1 MRLIIVESPA
11 KCSKIQGFLG
21 PGNKVVA
28 SMGHIRALAHDLDA
42 VGINKNFEPTY
53 EFMKEKSKA
62 IANLK
67 DAAKGATSIVLCSDD
82 DREGEAIAYSL
93 ALLLKLNP
101 LTNPRAAFREITKNA
116 VLDALQAPRT
126 IDMNKVN
133 SQQARAMLDM
143 MVGFTISPLLW
154 KHIGGMAALSAGR
167 CQTPAL
173 RMVCDVEAVIDSFK
187 SESSWALTG
196 IWTSLT
202 SATTAKWP
210 AAMIDSLSDEESA
223 LNYLENHHAE
233 PGAIVKSNTVK
244 PWTESPPQPLM
255 TSTLQQQAS
264 NLYHCSPKRTMQIAQ
279 KLYEAGHI
287 TYMRTD
293 QTTMSKEAVEDARKV
308 VESKWGKTYLAPMAN
323 GAEGAKGA
331 KAKKAEVQAQEAH
344 EAIRPTHFEHSKLP
358 DGEDWGIQDHKIYRL
373 IWLRAIQSTMAPAKG
388 DACEVVLELDG
399 DEDLPWQAKW
409 RRTTFPGWK
418 AADEKETDTKKA
430 EKGDEEE
437 DGLSSMELSGEAAWK
452 ISESLKAGTKVK
464 WTSLTATPKESK
476 PRGRYTEATLVRDLE
491 KKGIGR
497 PSTFASLIS
506 TIVEKTYVE
515 VQDIPAQTQKSK
527 TFTLS
532 ALSQWPPKEEEF
544 LLKKGGEKARM
555 VPTPLGKTVLE
566 FTLKHFPDLFAYDF
580 TAGMERRL
588 DKVAEGAEQWKT
600 VLQDTWNSYKDRI
613 SELKSAGGASG
624 AKGAGGNAKS
634 REFGNSLKAVL
645 TAKGPLLLKEGATK
659 EETVFY
665 GWPSTVPKKG
675 LHEIT
680 EEEIKAFIASVTSQ
694 KQGDSMGE
702 WNGHPIYK
710 KKGPYGF
717 YAEWN
722 GTKVNLAEADDVDAV
737 IAKIKAKQEGPQP
750 KTLGPFQ
757 IRTGPYGPYLMKVGA
772 AANSAAKGA
781 SKAKPQYVS
790 IPKETNIEEMTAQQ
804 AGEIFEA
811 GLKAKATAAAAG
823 GKKRFYKK

>member
-21 PGNKVVA
+21 PGNKVIA

-53 EFMKEKSKA
+53 EFMKEKAKA
-62 IANLK
+62 IAMLK

-93 ALLLKLNP
+93 AVLLKLNP
-101 LTNPRAAFREITKNA
+101 LTNPRAAFREITQNA
-116 VLDALQAPRT
+116 VLDALVKPRT

-196 IWTSLT
+196 TFT
-202 SATTAKWP
+202 SAATSAATLVAKWP

-233 PGAIVKSNTVK
+233 PGAVVKSNTVK

-293 QTTMSKEAVEDARKV
+293 QTTMSKEAVEDARKM
-308 VESKWGKTYLAPMAN
+308 VESKWGKTYLGPMVN
-323 GAEGAKGA
+323 NT

-344 EAIRPTHFEHSKLP
+344 EAIRPTHFEYSKLP

-373 IWLRAIQSTMAPAKG
+373 IWLRSIQSTMAPAKG
-388 DACEVVLELDG
+388 DACEVILELDG
-399 DEDLPWQAKW
+399 DEDLPWLAKW
-409 RRTTFPGWK
+409 RRTIFPGWK

-430 EKGDEEE
+430 ENGDQE
-437 DGLSSMELSGEAAWK
+437 DLDHSTELSGEDAWK
-452 ISESLKAGTKVK
+452 MSESLKAGTKVK

-527 TFTLS
+527 TFSLS
-532 ALSQWPPKEEEF
+532 SLSQWPPKKEEF

-588 DKVAEGAEQWKT
+588 DKVAEGTEQWKA
-600 VLQDTWNSYKDRI
+600 VLQDTWDSYKDRI
-613 SELKSAGGASG
+613 SELKSSSTGGG
-624 AKGAGGNAKS
+624 GAGGTVKNNKS
-634 REFGNSLKAVL
+634 RDFGNGLKAVL

-680 EEEIKAFIASVTSQ
+680 EEEVKAFIASVTSQ

-702 WNGHPIYK
+702 WNGHQIYK

-722 GTKVNLAEADDVDAV
+722 GTRVNLAEADDVDAV
-737 IAKIKAKQEGPQP
+737 IAKINAKQENPTR
-750 KTLGPFQ
+750 TLGPFQ
-757 IRTGPYGPYLMKVGA
+757 IKTGPYGPYLMKVGA

-811 GLKAKATAAAAG
+811 GLKAKAAGAG

>member
-21 PGNKVVA
+21 PGNKVIA
-28 SMGHIRALAHDLDA
+28 SMGHIRALVHDLDA

-62 IANLK
+62 IAMLK
-67 DAAKGATSIVLCSDD
+67 DAAKGATSIVLCADD

-116 VLDALQAPRT
+116 VLDALAKPRI

-196 IWTSLT
+196 TFC
-202 SATTAKWP
+202 ATVAKWP
-210 AAMIDSLSDEESA
+210 ATMIDSLSDQESA
-223 LNYLENHHAE
+223 LNYLENHHTD
-233 PGAIVKSNTVK
+233 PGAIIKSNTVK

-308 VESKWGKTYLAPMAN
+308 VESKWGKSYL
-323 GAEGAKGA
+323 GASTSASVNT
-331 KAKKAEVQAQEAH
+331 KAKKTDVQAQEAH
-344 EAIRPTHFEHSKLP
+344 EAIRPTHFEYSKLP
-358 DGEDWGIQDHKIYRL
+358 DGEDWGIQDYKIYRL

-388 DACEVVLELDG
+388 DTCEVILELDG

-430 EKGDEEE
+430 EKGDEE
-437 DGLSSMELSGEAAWK
+437 DDTLTELSGEAAWK
-452 ISESLKAGTKVK
+452 MSESLKVGTKVK

-532 ALSQWPPKEEEF
+532 KLSQWPPKEEEF

-555 VPTPLGKTVLE
+555 VPTPLGKSVLE

-580 TAGMERRL
+580 TAAMEKRL
-588 DKVAEGAEQWKT
+588 DKVAEGTEQWKI

-613 SELKSAGGASG
+613 SELKVTGGEK
-624 AKGAGGNAKS
+624 AKGAGGAGSTNSKS
-634 REFGNSLKAVL
+634 REFSSDLAGLKAVL

-659 EETVFY
+659 EQTVFY
-665 GWPSTVPKKG
+665 GWPATIPKKG
-675 LHEIT
+675 LHDISD
-680 EEEIKAFIASVTSQ
+680 EEVKAFITSITSQ

-702 WNGHPIYK
+702 WNGYSIYK

-722 GTKVNLAEADDVDAV
+722 TTRVNLVEADNLDAV
-737 IAKIKAKQEGPQP
+737 IAKIKAKQENPS

-757 IRTGPYGPYLMKVGA
+757 IRTGPYGPYLMKVG
-772 AANSAAKGA
+772 SGA
-781 SKAKPQYVS
+781 SSNAKAKPQYVS

-811 GLKAKATAAAAG
+811 GLKAKAAAASAG
-823 GKKRFYKK
+823 GKKKFYKK

>member
-42 VGINKNFEPTY
+42 IGINKNFEPTY
-53 EFMKEKSKA
+53 EFMKEKAKA
-62 IANLK
+62 IAMLK
-67 DAAKGATSIVLCSDD
+67 DAAKGATSVILCSDD

-116 VLDALQAPRT
+116 VLDAIQAPRT

-187 SESSWALTG
+187 SESSWSLTG
-196 IWTSLT
+196 MWTSVT
-202 SATTAKWP
+202 SAAANWP
-210 AAMIDSLSDEESA
+210 ATMIDSLSDEESA
-223 LNYLENHHAE
+223 LNYLENHHTE
-233 PGAIVKSNTVK
+233 PGATIKSNTVK
-244 PWTESPPQPLM
+244 PWTESPMQPLM

-264 NLYHCSPKRTMQIAQ
+264 NLYHCSTKRTMQIAQ

-293 QTTMSKEAVEDARKV
+293 QTTMSKDAVEDARKV
-308 VESKWGKTYLAPMAN
+308 VESKWGKTYLAAVAN
-323 GAEGAKGA
+323 ATYVAKNT
-331 KAKKAEVQAQEAH
+331 KAKKSDVQAQEAH

-388 DACEVVLELDG
+388 DACEVILELDG

-418 AADEKETDTKKA
+418 VADEKETDTKKA
-430 EKGDEEE
+430 ENGDQEE
-437 DGLSSMELSGEAAWK
+437 DSQTELSGEAAWK
-452 ISESLKAGTKVK
+452 TAETLKAGTRVK

-515 VQDIPAQTQKSK
+515 IQDIPAQTQKSK

-532 ALSQWPPKEEEF
+532 AISQWPPKEEEF

-613 SELKSAGGASG
+613 SELKTSTAGSLSG
-624 AKGAGGNAKS
+624 GTGNSKR
-634 REFGNSLKAVL
+634 REFSDGLIAVL

-665 GWPSTVPKKG
+665 GWPSTTPKKG

-680 EEEIKAFIASVTSQ
+680 EEEAKTFVTSVTSQ
-694 KQGDSMGE
+694 KQGDSIGE
-702 WNGHPIYK
+702 WNSHPIYK

-722 GTKVNLAEADDVDAV
+722 GTRVNLAEADDVNAI
-737 IAKIKAKQEGPQP
+737 IAKIQAKQENP
-750 KTLGPFQ
+750 TRTVGPFQ
-757 IRTGPYGPYLMKVGA
+757 IKTGPYGPYLMKVGA
-772 AANSAAKGA
+772 NANSAAKGA
-781 SKAKPQYVS
+781 TKAKPQYVS
-790 IPKETNIEEMTAQQ
+790 IPKETNIEELTAQQ

-811 GLKAKATAAAAG
+811 GLKAKAAAASSG

>member
-62 IANLK
+62 IAMLK
-67 DAAKGATSIVLCSDD
+67 DAAKGATSVVLCSDD

-187 SESSWALTG
+187 SESSWSLTG
-196 IWTSLT
+196 MWTS
-202 SATTAKWP
+202 SGTAVKWP

-223 LNYLENHHAE
+223 LNYLENHHTE
-233 PGAIVKSNTVK
+233 PGALVKSNTIK
-244 PWTESPPQPLM
+244 SWTESPPQPLM

-308 VESKWGKTYLAPMAN
+308 VESKWGKTYLGPSA
-323 GAEGAKGA
+323 AEGKEVTKTT
-331 KAKKAEVQAQEAH
+331 KAKKVDVQAQEAH

-388 DACEVVLELDG
+388 DACEVILELDG
-399 DEDLPWQAKW
+399 DEELPWQAKW

-430 EKGDEEE
+430 ENGDQE
-437 DGLSSMELSGEAAWK
+437 DDSQTELSGEAAWK
-452 ISESLKAGTKVK
+452 TAETLKAGTRVK
-464 WTSLTATPKESK
+464 WASLTATPKESK

-515 VQDIPAQTQKSK
+515 VQDIPALTQKSK
-527 TFTLS
+527 TFSLS
-532 ALSQWPPKEEEF
+532 TLSQWPPKEEEF

-555 VPTPLGKTVLE
+555 VPTPLGKTVLD

-613 SELKSAGGASG
+613 SELKTSTAGGISG
-624 AKGAGGNAKS
+624 GTGNSKR
-634 REFGNSLKAVL
+634 REFSDGLIAVL

-675 LHEIT
+675 LNEIT
-680 EEEIKAFIASVTSQ
+680 EEEAKTFVTSVTSQ

-702 WNGHPIYK
+702 WNGHQIYK

-722 GTKVNLAEADDVDAV
+722 GTRVNLAEADDINAV
-737 IAKIKAKQEGPQP
+737 IAKIQAKQENP
-750 KTLGPFQ
+750 TRTVGPFQ
-757 IRTGPYGPYLMKVGA
+757 IKTGPYGPYLMKVGA
-772 AANSAAKGA
+772 NANTNAKGA
-781 SKAKPQYVS
+781 TKAKPQYVS
-790 IPKETNIEEMTAQQ
+790 IPKETNIEELTAQQ

-811 GLKAKATAAAAG
+811 GLKAKAAGAAAG

>member
-21 PGNKVVA
+21 PGNKVIA

-42 VGINKNFEPTY
+42 IGINKNFEPTY

-62 IANLK
+62 IAMLK
-67 DAAKGATSIVLCSDD
+67 DAAKGATSVVLCSDD

-116 VLDALQAPRT
+116 VLDALAKPRI

-154 KHIGGMAALSAGR
+154 KHVGGMAALSAGR
-167 CQTPAL
+167 CQIPAL
-173 RMVCDVEAVIDSFK
+173 RMVCDVETIIDSFK

-196 IWTSLT
+196 IFSTN
-202 SATTAKWP
+202 AAKWP
-210 AAMIDSLSDEESA
+210 ATMIDSLSDEESA
-223 LNYLENHHAE
+223 LNYLENHHTE
-233 PGAIVKSNTVK
+233 PGATVKSNTVK

-308 VESKWGKTYLAPMAN
+308 VESKWGKSYL
-323 GAEGAKGA
+323 GTSTSAKS
-331 KAKKAEVQAQEAH
+331 KKTDVQAQEAH
-344 EAIRPTHFEHSKLP
+344 EAIRPTHFEYSKLP

-388 DACEVVLELDG
+388 DTCEVILELDG

-430 EKGDEEE
+430 ENGDQEEVE
-437 DGLSSMELSGEAAWK
+437 TELSGEVAWK
-452 ISESLKAGTKVK
+452 MSESLKAGTKVK

-532 ALSQWPPKEEEF
+532 KLSQWPPKEEEF

-613 SELKSAGGASG
+613 SELKSSAAGGTGG

-634 REFGNSLKAVL
+634 REFGAGLAGLKAVL

-659 EETVFY
+659 EDTVFY
-665 GWPSTVPKKG
+665 GWPSSVPKKG
-675 LHEIT
+675 IHEIT
-680 EEEIKAFIASVTSQ
+680 EEEVKAFVTSVTSQ

-722 GTKVNLAEADDVDAV
+722 AIRVNLTEADDVDV
-737 IAKIKAKQEGPQP
+737 IIAKIKAKQENPS
-750 KTLGPFQ
+750 KMVGPFQ
-757 IRTGPYGPYLMKVGA
+757 IRSGPYGPYLMKVGA
-772 AANSAAKGA
+772 AANANA
-781 SKAKPQYVS
+781 KAKPQYVS

-811 GLKAKATAAAAG
+811 GLKAKAAAVAA

>member
-1 MRLIIVESPA
+1 
-11 KCSKIQGFLG
+11 
-21 PGNKVVA
+21 
-28 SMGHIRALAHDLDA
+28 
-42 VGINKNFEPTY
+42 
-53 EFMKEKSKA
+53 
-62 IANLK
+62 
-67 DAAKGATSIVLCSDD
+67 
-82 DREGEAIAYSL
+82 
-93 ALLLKLNP
+93 
-101 LTNPRAAFREITKNA
+101 
-116 VLDALQAPRT
+116 
-126 IDMNKVN
+126 
-133 SQQARAMLDM
+133 
-143 MVGFTISPLLW
+143 
-154 KHIGGMAALSAGR
+154 
-167 CQTPAL
+167 
-173 RMVCDVEAVIDSFK
+173 
-187 SESSWALTG
+187 
-196 IWTSLT
+196 
-202 SATTAKWP
+202 
-210 AAMIDSLSDEESA
+210 
-223 LNYLENHHAE
+223 
-233 PGAIVKSNTVK
+233 
-244 PWTESPPQPLM
+244 
-255 TSTLQQQAS
+255 
-264 NLYHCSPKRTMQIAQ
+264 MQIAQ

-293 QTTMSKEAVEDARKV
+293 QTTMSKESIEDARKV

-331 KAKKAEVQAQEAH
+331 KVKKSEVQAQEAH

-388 DACEVVLELDG
+388 DACEVILELDG
-399 DEDLPWQAKW
+399 DEELPWQAKW

-430 EKGDEEE
+430 ENGDQEE
-437 DGLSSMELSGEAAWK
+437 DGSSSMELSGEAAWK
-452 ISESLKAGTKVK
+452 TGESLKAGTKIK
-464 WTSLTATPKESK
+464 WTSLVATPKESK
-476 PRGRYTEATLVRDLE
+476 PRGRYTEATLIRDLE

-532 ALSQWPPKEEEF
+532 EISQWPPKNEEF

-580 TAGMERRL
+580 TAGMEKRL
-588 DKVAEGAEQWKT
+588 DKVAEGTEQWKT

-613 SELKSAGGASG
+613 SELKNSTSAATATAGGKSS
-624 AKGAGGNAKS
+624 KS
-634 REFGNSLKAVL
+634 REFGNNLKAVL

-665 GWPSTVPKKG
+665 GWPVYSGTVPKKG
-675 LHEIT
+675 IHEIT
-680 EEEIKAFIASVTSQ
+680 EEEVKAFITSFTSQ

-702 WNGHPIYK
+702 WNGHQIYK

-722 GTKVNLAEADDVDAV
+722 GTKVNLTDADDIDAV
-737 IAKIKAKQEGPQP
+737 IAKIKAKQEGPQVR
-750 KTLGPFQ
+750 TLGPFQ
-757 IRTGPYGPYLMKVGA
+757 IRSGPYGPYLMKVGA
-772 AANSAAKGA
+772 AANSGAKGTKA
-781 SKAKPQYVS
+781 AKPQYVS

-811 GLKAKATAAAAG
+811 GLKAKAAAAATG

>member
-62 IANLK
+62 IAMLK
-67 DAAKGATSIVLCSDD
+67 DAAKGATSVVLCSDD

-187 SESSWALTG
+187 SESSWSLTG
-196 IWTSLT
+196 MWTSG
-202 SATTAKWP
+202 TAKWP

-223 LNYLENHHAE
+223 LNYLENHHTE
-233 PGAIVKSNTVK
+233 PGALVKSNMIK
-244 PWTESPPQPLM
+244 SWTESPPQPLM

-308 VESKWGKTYLAPMAN
+308 VESKWGKTYLGPSA
-323 GAEGAKGA
+323 AEGKEAAKTT
-331 KAKKAEVQAQEAH
+331 KAKKTDVQAQEAH

-358 DGEDWGIQDHKIYRL
+358 DAEDWGIQDHKIYRL

-388 DACEVVLELDG
+388 DACEVILELDG
-399 DEDLPWQAKW
+399 DEELPWQAKW

-430 EKGDEEE
+430 ENGDQE
-437 DGLSSMELSGEAAWK
+437 DDSQTELSGEAAWK
-452 ISESLKAGTKVK
+452 TAETLKAGTRVK
-464 WTSLTATPKESK
+464 WASLTATPKESK

-555 VPTPLGKTVLE
+555 VPTPLGKTVLD

-613 SELKSAGGASG
+613 SELKTSTAGAAGGISG
-624 AKGAGGNAKS
+624 GTGNSKR
-634 REFGNSLKAVL
+634 REFSDGLIAVL

-675 LHEIT
+675 LNEIT
-680 EEEIKAFIASVTSQ
+680 EEEAKTFVTSVTSQ

-702 WNGHPIYK
+702 WNGHQIYK

-722 GTKVNLAEADDVDAV
+722 GTRVNLAEADDINAV
-737 IAKIKAKQEGPQP
+737 IAKIQAKQENP
-750 KTLGPFQ
+750 TRTVGPFQ
-757 IRTGPYGPYLMKVGA
+757 IKTGPYGPYLMKVGA
-772 AANSAAKGA
+772 NANTNAKGA
-781 SKAKPQYVS
+781 TKAKPQYVS
-790 IPKETNIEEMTAQQ
+790 IPKETNIEELTAQQ

-811 GLKAKATAAAAG
+811 GLKAKAAGATAG